1 MASKNC
7 RPRESGGPGP
17 ACTEPAVLGSRF
29 RGNDGERGP
38 ALPRLLSGRLPF
50 FYGWVILGCLCC
62 AGFARQGPAVATLS
76 IFVEPLTRE
85 FGWSRAAL
93 SGAVSLGGVLAALT
107 SPLIGPLVDRYGS
120 RAALSVAVLVT
131 GAAMLLLSLTQ
142 SLLVFYLLFCVAR
155 MNWAGP
161 FELAIYGAVNN
172 WFIARR
178 ALATSIV
185 TVAQAAGLVA
195 MPLIAQFAIQRDGW
209 RFGWL
214 AIGVLTLVV
223 GLLPVWLF
231 IVRRPEDLGL
241 VPDRQRA
248 ADIAARRLQ
257 LTEPNYSRRQAIGTA
272 AFWLLLLYTVLIYP
286 VQAGVSLHQAAHLIE
301 RGVAPTTAAAI
312 VSTFSLMSAV
322 ASLACGFLPRALPI
336 RYPLAAIAAVMGSS
350 TLLMVGISSSAD
362 GYVAAALFGLGI
374 GGLLTLL
381 PIAWADY
388 FGRANFAAIRSIAL
402 SAQVLAQAAGPLVSG
417 ALHDWTG
424 NYVLSL
430 RCFAALAGLGVLAA
444 LIARRPR

>member
-107 SPLIGPLVDRYGS
+107 APLIGPLVDRYGS

-178 ALATSIV
+178 AFATSIV

-209 RFGWL
+209 RFGW
-214 AIGVLTLVV
+214 
-223 GLLPVWLF
+223 
-231 IVRRPEDLGL
+231 
-241 VPDRQRA
+241 
-248 ADIAARRLQ
+248 
-257 LTEPNYSRRQAIGTA
+257 
-272 AFWLLLLYTVLIYP
+272 
-286 VQAGVSLHQAAHLIE
+286 
-301 RGVAPTTAAAI
+301 
-312 VSTFSLMSAV
+312 
-322 ASLACGFLPRALPI
+322 
-336 RYPLAAIAAVMGSS
+336 
-350 TLLMVGISSSAD
+350 
-362 GYVAAALFGLGI
+362 
-374 GGLLTLL
+374 
-381 PIAWADY
+381 
-388 FGRANFAAIRSIAL
+388 
-402 SAQVLAQAAGPLVSG
+402 
-417 ALHDWTG
+417 
-424 NYVLSL
+424 
-430 RCFAALAGLGVLAA
+430 
-444 LIARRPR
+444 